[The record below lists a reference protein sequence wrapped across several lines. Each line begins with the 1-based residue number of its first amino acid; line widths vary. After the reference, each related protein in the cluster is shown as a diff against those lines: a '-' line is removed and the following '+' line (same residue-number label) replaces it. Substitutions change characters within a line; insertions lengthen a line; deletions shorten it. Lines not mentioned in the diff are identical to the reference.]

1 MRWSLSALS
10 ILRFQFLVFANAN
23 TVYIRKYTCYLL
35 LIFIRTFLQ
44 SHESLLIYLLIVLL
58 LRDEWLGKADSWRCP
73 GRSIRLGVLLS
84 GLALGSATCWPS
96 ESERKEAFPGA
107 FYAWGFPGG
116 SDSKEYACNSG
127 DLGSVTGLRRG
138 PGEGNGNPLQYF
150 CLEYSMDR
158 GAWQVIVHGVTN
170 SRRRLS
176 NEHFFHFLCMR
187 HFHTLLYYF
196 TNFSYSHT
204 IFITVSIFKCHV

>member
-1 MRWSLSALS
+1 MLTLS
-10 ILRFQFLVFANAN
+10 IFVSIHVIYYWYSSEHFCKVKSLFWYTYSLYYYWGMSGWVRQ
-23 TVYIRKYTCYLL
+23 TV
-35 LIFIRTFLQ
+35 
-44 SHESLLIYLLIVLL
+44 E
-58 LRDEWLGKADSWRCP
+58 
-73 GRSIRLGVLLS
+73 GVLEEALDWEFYS

-96 ESERKEAFPGA
+96 ESERKEAFPRA

-150 CLEYSMDR
+150 CLEYSMYR

-204 IFITVSIFKCHV
+204 IFIIVSIFKCHV